1 MADSDI
7 HLSDSSDGELF
18 KRIADELQQ
27 TLNGTWTTQACGLDQ
42 YYRDL
47 AVDGQ
52 VITLHLEHYLGIML
66 LVEDA
71 DSQWVASERFQAVVR
86 RLQKA

>member
-1 MADSDI
+1 MAASDI
-7 HLSDSSDGELF
+7 HLSDSSDRELF
-18 KRIADELQQ
+18 TRITEELQQ
-27 TLNGTWTTQACGLDQ
+27 TLNGTWTTQASGLDQ
-42 YYRDL
+42 YYWDL

-71 DSQWVASERFQAVVR
+71 DPQWVASERFQTVVR
-86 RLQKA
+86 RLQMA

>member
-1 MADSDI
+1 MAESDI
-7 HLSDSSDGELF
+7 HLSGSSDTESF

-27 TLNGTWTTQACGLDQ
+27 TLSGTWTTQASGLDQ
-42 YYRDL
+42 CYWDL

-71 DSQWVASERFQAVVR
+71 DPQWVASERFQAVVR
-86 RLQKA
+86 RLQMA

>member
-1 MADSDI
+1 MAESDI
-7 HLSDSSDGELF
+7 HLSGSSDTESF

-27 TLNGTWTTQACGLDQ
+27 TLNGTWTTQASGLDQ
-42 YYRDL
+42 YYWDL

-52 VITLHLEHYLGIML
+52 VITLHLEHHLGIML

-71 DSQWVASERFQAVVR
+71 DPQWVESERFQAVVR
-86 RLQKA
+86 RLQMA

>member
-1 MADSDI
+1 MAASDI
-7 HLSDSSDGELF
+7 HLSDSSDRELF
-18 KRIADELQQ
+18 TRIAEELQQ
-27 TLNGTWTTQACGLDQ
+27 TLNGTWTTQTSGLDQ
-42 YYRDL
+42 YYWDL

-71 DSQWVASERFQAVVR
+71 DPQWVASERFQTVVR
-86 RLQKA
+86 RLQMA

>member
-1 MADSDI
+1 MAASDI
-7 HLSDSSDGELF
+7 HLSDSSDRELF
-18 KRIADELQQ
+18 TRIADELQQ
-27 TLNGTWTTQACGLDQ
+27 TLSGTWTTQASGLDQ
-42 YYRDL
+42 YYWDL

-71 DSQWVASERFQAVVR
+71 DPQWVASERFQTVVR
-86 RLQKA
+86 RLQMA

>member
-1 MADSDI
+1 VAASDI
-7 HLSDSSDGELF
+7 HLSDSSDRELF
-18 KRIADELQQ
+18 TRIAEELQQ
-27 TLNGTWTTQACGLDQ
+27 TLNGTWTTQASGLDQ
-42 YYRDL
+42 YYWDL

-71 DSQWVASERFQAVVR
+71 DPQWVASERFQTVVR
-86 RLQKA
+86 RLQMA